1 MQPSEPAMSERIVQ
15 LASFDIRPGK
25 LEVFKQAIRK
35 AVAFAESQGPQLVVE
50 TYIDEDS
57 MRASSLQI
65 LPSSKAVLAHW
76 KMADPYIRDV
86 MESCIMRRLDVYGE
100 PNEEVMLGLLSLIE
114 QGIPVTVTPAFV
126 GFRRGHH

>member
-1 MQPSEPAMSERIVQ
+1 MSQRIIQ
-15 LASFDIRPGK
+15 LSSFDIRPGK
-25 LEVFKQAIRK
+25 LEQFKEAIRK
-35 AVAFAESQGPQLVVE
+35 AVAFAEAQGPQLVVE
-50 TYIDEDS
+50 TFIDEDS
-57 MRASSLQI
+57 LRAHSLQVM
-65 LPSSKAVLAHW
+65 PSSEAILAHW
-76 KMADPYIRDV
+76 KIADPHIREV

>member
-1 MQPSEPAMSERIVQ
+1 MSKRIMQ

-25 LEVFKQAIRK
+25 LEVFKQAVRK
-35 AVAFAESQGPQLVVE
+35 AVAFAEAQGPQLVVE

-65 LPSSKAVLAHW
+65 MPSSQAVLTHW
-76 KMADPYIRDV
+76 KMADPYICQV

-100 PNEEVMLGLLSLIE
+100 PNEEVMLGLLSLVE

>member
-1 MQPSEPAMSERIVQ
+1 MSQRIVQ
-15 LASFDIRPGK
+15 LSSFDIRPGK
-25 LEVFKQAIRK
+25 LERFKQAIRK

-57 MRASSLQI
+57 MRANSLQI
-65 LPSSKAVLAHW
+65 MPNSEAMLRHW
-76 KMADPYIRDV
+76 KMADPYILEV
-86 MESCIMRRLDVYGE
+86 MESSIMRRLDVYGE
-100 PNEEVMLGLLSLIE
+100 PNEEVMLGLLSLVE

>member
-1 MQPSEPAMSERIVQ
+1 MSERIVQ

>member
-1 MQPSEPAMSERIVQ
+1 MSQRIMQLSS
-15 LASFDIRPGK
+15 LDIRPGK
-25 LEVFKQAIRK
+25 LEQFKQAIRE
-35 AVAFAESQGPQLVVE
+35 AVAFAESHGPQIVVE
-50 TYIDEDS
+50 TFIDEES
-57 MRASSLQI
+57 MRANSLQI
-65 LPSSKAVLAHW
+65 MPNSEAVLAHW

-86 MESCIMRRLDVYGE
+86 MESCIMRRLDVFGE

>member
-1 MQPSEPAMSERIVQ
+1 MSERIVQ

-35 AVAFAESQGPQLVVE
+35 AVAFAESQGPQLAVE

-65 LPSSKAVLAHW
+65 MPSSKAVLAHW

-86 MESCIMRRLDVYGE
+86 MENCIMRRLDVYGE

>member
-1 MQPSEPAMSERIVQ
+1 MSERIVQ

-86 MESCIMRRLDVYGE
+86 MESCIMCRLDVYGE